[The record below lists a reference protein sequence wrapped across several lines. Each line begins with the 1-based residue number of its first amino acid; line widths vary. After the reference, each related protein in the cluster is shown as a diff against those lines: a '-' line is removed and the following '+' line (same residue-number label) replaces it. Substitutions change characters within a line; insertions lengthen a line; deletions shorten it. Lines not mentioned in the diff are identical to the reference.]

1 MAGVLR
7 ISSVDEAGEKNRYS
21 HSVEDQVDLHGVEE
35 GIGGTVQD
43 KLTAKASEV
52 IVR

>member
-1 MAGVLR
+1 MAGLRR
-7 ISSVDEAGEKNRYS
+7 ISSVDDAGGKKRYS

-35 GIGGTVQD
+35 VIRGTGQD
-43 KLTAKASEV
+43 KLTAEASEV